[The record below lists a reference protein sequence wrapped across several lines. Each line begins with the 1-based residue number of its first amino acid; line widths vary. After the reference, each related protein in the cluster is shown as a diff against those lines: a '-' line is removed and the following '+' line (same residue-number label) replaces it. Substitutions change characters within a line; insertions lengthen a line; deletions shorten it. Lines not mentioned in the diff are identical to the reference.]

1 MTSTRPHGML
11 FVASDIKVE
20 DEADFNAWYDRE
32 HIEERVRMDGVISAA
47 RYCAVSGRPK
57 YLGLYWAETIFAFD
71 SPAYAHAFQNQ
82 TDWSRKTLPKMV
94 APTRRI
100 GEVGASVGQGSGA
113 YVATL
118 PLDVLEDHQALTDR
132 CAEVGARLSEDL
144 GFVHSYLL
152 SPIDELSRSLPQED
166 LSTRRMYPIFIIE
179 SSSAMSNEAALE
191 FAAKALDSRISEAA
205 RYSLTWKLS
214 ATELV

>member
-1 MTSTRPHGML
+1 MASVKPHGML

-47 RYCAVSGRPK
+47 RYTAVSGRPK
-57 YLGLYWAETIFAFD
+57 YLGLYWAESISVFS

-82 TDWSRKTLPKMV
+82 TEWSQRTLPKMV

-100 GEVGASVGQGSGA
+100 GEVSASVGQGSGA

-118 PLDVLEDHQALTDR
+118 SLSIPEDHQALTDR

-152 SPIDELSRSLPQED
+152 SPVDELSRSLPQED
-166 LSTRRMYPIFIIE
+166 LSTRRMYPIFIVE
-179 SSSAMSNEAALE
+179 SSSAKSNEAALE
-191 FAAKALDSRISEAA
+191 FAAQALNSRASDAA

-214 ATELV
+214 ATELT

>member
-1 MTSTRPHGML
+1 MTSTKPHGML
-11 FVASDIKVE
+11 FVAADIKVE
-20 DEADFNAWYDRE
+20 DETDFNAWYDRE

-47 RYCAVSGRPK
+47 RYWAVSGRPK
-57 YLGLYWAETIFAFD
+57 YLGLYWAESISAFA

-82 TDWSRKTLPKMV
+82 TEWSQRTLTKMV

-100 GEVGASVGQGSGA
+100 GEVSASVGQGSGA

-118 PLDVLEDHQALTDR
+118 PLSIPEDHHALNDR

-179 SSSAMSNEAALE
+179 SSSVKSNESALE
-191 FAAKALDSRISEAA
+191 FAAHALDSRVSEAA

-214 ATELV
+214 ATELA